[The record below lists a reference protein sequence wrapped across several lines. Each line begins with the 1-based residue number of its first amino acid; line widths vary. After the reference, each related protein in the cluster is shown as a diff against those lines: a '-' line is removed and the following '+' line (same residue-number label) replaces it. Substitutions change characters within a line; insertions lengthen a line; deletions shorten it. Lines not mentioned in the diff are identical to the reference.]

1 MIYILMGVAGSG
13 KTTIGKLLSKQLDYP
28 FYDGDDFHPRANILK
43 MSRNLALDDR
53 DRLPWLLRLKELI
66 DNNPNIIVA
75 CSALKKSYRT
85 ILQGDNKQVIWIYLK
100 GEYSEISRRIENR
113 QGHFMKRE
121 MLRSQ
126 FNTLEEPS
134 NAITISI
141 SQDTTAIVKQILERI
156 E

>member
-1 MIYILMGVAGSG
+1 MTYILMGVAGSG

-66 DNNPNIIVA
+66 DNNPKIIVA

-85 ILQGDNKQVIWIYLK
+85 ILQGENKQVIWIYLK

-141 SQDTTAIVKQILERI
+141 SQDTTAIVKQILEQI

>member
-1 MIYILMGVAGSG
+1 MGVAGSG
-13 KTTIGKLLSKQLDYP
+13 KTTIGKLLSKELDYP

-66 DNNPNIIVA
+66 DNNPKIIVA

>member
-1 MIYILMGVAGSG
+1 MTYILMGVAGSG

-66 DNNPNIIVA
+66 DNNPKIIVA

-85 ILQGDNKQVIWIYLK
+85 ILQGENKQVIWIYLR

-141 SQDTTAIVKQILERI
+141 SQDTTAIVKQILEQI